1 MICHKPSGTAWL
13 SPTVS
18 AHSASARNNSVIKAL
33 WIFQRPIWP
42 LPEAPFKFR
51 SVVFIMGQFPHSAL
65 WVDSHKR
72 EESGKGVGKWR
83 KKKEMG
89 GGDGWLRLLWW
100 RWKKKKSPICSM
112 AADSRHSH
120 AQTRNY
126 SLGDFHCPTLWRGI
140 KCSSELLQNC
150 KREHQKRSITKFN
163 LLFLSIFFN
172 QFFHQHYSL
181 NLGTRLHHR
190 NKKETWTVG

>member
-18 AHSASARNNSVIKAL
+18 AHSTSARNNSVIKAL

-89 GGDGWLRLLWW
+89 GGGGWLRLLWW
-100 RWKKKKSPICSM
+100 RWKKKAPS
-112 AADSRHSH
+112 
-120 AQTRNY
+120 AQWLQTP
-126 SLGDFHCPTLWRGI
+126 STATHKLQLGRFPLFHFVERD
-140 KCSSELLQNC
+140 KMFFRASSKL
-150 KREHQKRSITKFN
+150 QKRTSKV
-163 LLFLSIFFN
+163 
-172 QFFHQHYSL
+172 QHYEVQFAFSQYFL
-181 NLGTRLHHR
+181 
-190 NKKETWTVG
+190 

>member
-33 WIFQRPIWP
+33 WIFQQPIWP

-89 GGDGWLRLLWW
+89 GGVDDCASSGGDEKKAPSAQWL
-100 RWKKKKSPICSM
+100 
-112 AADSRHSH
+112 
-120 AQTRNY
+120 QTPGTAMHKLQ
-126 SLGDFHCPTLWRGI
+126 LGRFPLFHFVERD
-140 KCSSELLQNC
+140 KMFFRASSKL
-150 KREHQKRSITKFN
+150 QKRTSKA
-163 LLFLSIFFN
+163 
-172 QFFHQHYSL
+172 QHYEVQFAFSQYFL
-181 NLGTRLHHR
+181 
-190 NKKETWTVG
+190 